1 MIFRNVIRQP
11 KHGLTGVRHDKKRKI
26 YQCYIVDKDK
36 KRYQK
41 CFADFFE
48 ACCWRKSME
57 HQLGYIQFDD
67 VQKDEYKKQKKAEK
81 DKRYYEK
88 HREKLLAK
96 QKDYYQKNK
105 VAV

>member
-1 MIFRNVIRQP
+1 MNFRNVIRQP
-11 KHGLTGVRHDKKRKI
+11 KHGLTGVRHDGKRKI

-57 HQLGYIQFDD
+57 HQFGYVALNDQ
-67 VQKDEYKKQKKAEK
+67 QKYELKKQKKTIK
-81 DKRYYEK
+81 NMKYYEK